1 MWHEKELKYRRV
13 LILLGM
19 SCLSACVKGYC
30 DTNMFP
36 EFPPAGSRVAQELD
50 NLTADEYPYLWEWI
64 GRLDKLR
71 QELAT
76 YN

>member
-1 MWHEKELKYRRV
+1 
-13 LILLGM
+13 
-19 SCLSACVKGYC
+19 
-30 DTNMFP
+30 MFP